1 MKQKIV
7 NLKDIEKGEIL
18 DLISEMLFEIGICV
32 IEFHAEHF
40 FNECT
45 HHKNYRV
52 MYAGDIDIIFDNN
65 DNNDTNEDFP
75 IRISCIT
82 TCDRELQTL
91 DLITEDLYET
101 LKVKEQ

>member
-1 MKQKIV
+1 MKQKVV

-18 DLISEMLFEIGICV
+18 GLISEMLFEIGICV

-52 MYAGDIDIIFDNN
+52 MYAGDIDIYFDKDDNN
-65 DNNDTNEDFP
+65 EDYP
-75 IRISCIT
+75 IRMSCIT

-101 LKVKEQ
+101 LKVKE

>member
-1 MKQKIV
+1 MKRKIV

-18 DLISEMLFEIGICV
+18 GLISEMLFENGICV

-45 HHKNYRV
+45 HHKNYKV
-52 MYAGDIDIIFDNN
+52 MYAGDIDILFDKC
-65 DNNDTNEDFP
+65 DTNEDFP

-91 DLITEDLYET
+91 DLISEDLYET

>member
-1 MKQKIV
+1 MKQKVV

-52 MYAGDIDIIFDNN
+52 MYAGDIDIIFDKN
-65 DNNDTNEDFP
+65 DNNEDYP

-91 DLITEDLYET
+91 DLITEDLYKT
-101 LKVKEQ
+101 LKVKE

>member
-1 MKQKIV
+1 MKQKVV

-18 DLISEMLFEIGICV
+18 GLISEMLFEIGICV

-52 MYAGDIDIIFDNN
+52 MYAGDIDIIFDKN
-65 DNNDTNEDFP
+65 DDNEDYP

-82 TCDRELQTL
+82 TYDRELQTL
-91 DLITEDLYET
+91 DLITEDLYKT
-101 LKVKEQ
+101 LKVKE

>member
-1 MKQKIV
+1 MKQKVV

-52 MYAGDIDIIFDNN
+52 MYAGDIDIIFDKN
-65 DNNDTNEDFP
+65 DDNEDYP

-82 TCDRELQTL
+82 TYDRELQTL
-91 DLITEDLYET
+91 DLITEDLYKT
-101 LKVKEQ
+101 LKVKE

>member
-52 MYAGDIDIIFDNN
+52 MYAGDIDIIFDKN
-65 DNNDTNEDFP
+65 DDNEDYP

-82 TCDRELQTL
+82 TYDRELQTL
-91 DLITEDLYET
+91 DLITEDLYKT
-101 LKVKEQ
+101 LKVKE

>member
-1 MKQKIV
+1 MKQKVV
-7 NLKDIEKGEIL
+7 NLKDIEKGGIL

-52 MYAGDIDIIFDNN
+52 MYAGDIDIIFDKN
-65 DNNDTNEDFP
+65 DNNEDYQ
-75 IRISCIT
+75 ICISCIT

>member
-1 MKQKIV
+1 MKQKVV

-18 DLISEMLFEIGICV
+18 GLISEMLFDIGICV

-45 HHKNYRV
+45 HHKNYKV
-52 MYAGDIDIIFDNN
+52 MYAGDIDIIFDK
-65 DNNDTNEDFP
+65 DDANEDYP

-82 TCDRELQTL
+82 TCDREPQTL

-101 LKVKEQ
+101 LKVKE